1 VALCSFVPFDGV
13 LSRVE
18 ESMRDIVKDFAISI
32 PQPVSAFQSAE
43 MRNALEEIAEARSAE
58 GFVARIMREVA
69 AFEAALDS
77 AYEVGVSLVSFGQ
90 TFTFYV
96 TGIGFIEPSLITFR
110 GLTDAKDP
118 VQLVQHVNQISFL
131 LMKVK
136 RLEPEKPKTP
146 IGFSFG

>member
-1 VALCSFVPFDGV
+1 
-13 LSRVE
+13 
-18 ESMRDIVKDFAISI
+18 MRDIFKDPAISI

-58 GFVARIMREVA
+58 GFVRRIMREVA

-77 AYEVGVSLVSFGQ
+77 AYEVGVRLVSFGQ
-90 TFTFYV
+90 AFTFHV
-96 TGIGFIEPSLITFR
+96 TGIGFIEPSLITFS

-136 RLEPEKPKTP
+136 RLEPQKPKTP
-146 IGFSFG
+146 IGFSLG